1 LLEKIAEF
9 KESLEEKLANF
20 ESIENI
26 ESHLKDT
33 LQMEDI
39 ASMKEKLTA
48 SFNILKEL
56 VTEKNKLLKEFENQ
70 KNDL

>member
-39 ASMKEKLTA
+39 ASMKEKLTV